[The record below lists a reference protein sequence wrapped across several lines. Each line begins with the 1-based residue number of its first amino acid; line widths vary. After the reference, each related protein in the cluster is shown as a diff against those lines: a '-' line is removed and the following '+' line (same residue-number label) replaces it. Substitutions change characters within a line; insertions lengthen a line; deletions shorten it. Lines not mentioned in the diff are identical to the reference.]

1 MYYKFI
7 LFVLLAKE
15 KDPTLFKRIEN
26 IKALGRDI
34 WKLLLLLNRFWCLT
48 QHPTLILN
56 EILLEQVIKGH
67 FNKS

>member
-34 WKLLLLLNRFWCLT
+34 WKLLLL
-48 QHPTLILN
+48 
-56 EILLEQVIKGH
+56 K
-67 FNKS
+67 

>member
-1 MYYKFI
+1 MLFLNFYNKLNQFGPFSSKKTIYYKFI

-34 WKLLLLLNRFWCLT
+34 WKPYINCWIGFDA
-48 QHPTLILN
+48 
-56 EILLEQVIKGH
+56 
-67 FNKS
+67 